1 MTSPS
6 LIGDYIRKVFQ
17 RNTRQVIDIQP
28 HFVPLNLDALNITLK
43 HVLAQSKADV
53 SEDEKDSYSARII
66 QIKEFRENIL
76 NYVQQKHKN
85 KIVLQ
90 GNTVII
96 NGDTKASLAYI
107 AQYTPAVV
115 YQGSES
121 KDNIIG
127 VLYRNYNAVGTGLFS
142 TYLNKELSKFL
153 KTTIY
158 DEATKKGFNYKKGFD
173 IGHILDPNAQTSSAT
188 TPLAKK
194 LGVLIQELNKL
205 SSGSFNIPGITDAYA
220 KGNKQAITQLKQ
232 QVDSAFQAFA
242 KRSHY
247 GPRIK
252 TTLTKECSDF
262 LLSVKANIVV
272 IQDRY
277 ENQYQYGSLVE
288 SLTEK
293 EMRDLLATVHHSKN
307 IVEEMGTRIAHV
319 MKTGGSTPASK
330 AKKTLP
336 EIQIDQKLKVSTT
349 SPVSST
355 TQISA
360 NSSPGGMSG
369 GVSLV
374 GLQQLINNH
383 LQDVISA
390 NMGGGSSRNIL
401 NYRTGRFASSVKVE
415 RMSES
420 RQGMITA
427 FYSYM
432 KNPYATFSA
441 GGRQELPKSRDPKLL
456 ISKSIR
462 EIVGQQVA
470 NRLRAVVV

>member
-6 LIGDYIRKVFQ
+6 LVGDYLRKVFTK
-17 RNTRQVIDIQP
+17 NTRQVIDIQP
-28 HFVPLNLDALNITLK
+28 HFVPLNLDALEITLK
-43 HVLAQSKADV
+43 HVLAQSKQDV
-53 SEDEKDSYSARII
+53 AQDEKDSYASRII
-66 QIKEFRENIL
+66 KLQEFRDNIL
-76 NYVQQKHKN
+76 TYVEQKHKN
-85 KIVLQ
+85 KVVLS
-90 GNTVII
+90 GSTVVI
-96 NGDTKASLAYI
+96 NGDAKASLAYI

-115 YQGSES
+115 YQGSQS
-121 KDNIIG
+121 KENIIG

-173 IGHILDPNAQTSSAT
+173 IGHVFDPNQDTSV

-194 LGVLIQELNKL
+194 LGVVLEGLNQL
-205 SSGSFNIPGITDAYA
+205 SSSSFNIPGITDAYA
-220 KGNKQAITQLKQ
+220 KSNKQNLTKLKQ

-247 GPRIK
+247 GPRIQA
-252 TTLTKECSDF
+252 TLTKDCSDF

-288 SLTEK
+288 ALAEK
-293 EMRDLLATVHHSKN
+293 EMRDLLATINFSKN
-307 IVEEMGTRIAHV
+307 MVEEMGTRVAHT
-319 MKTGGSTPASK
+319 MKTGKGTPPTK
-330 AKKTLP
+330 AKKSLA
-336 EIQIDQKLKVSTT
+336 EIQIEQKLQ
-349 SPVSST
+349 VSST
-355 TQISA
+355 SPTNTISQISA
-360 NSSPGGMSG
+360 GGNTAG
-369 GVSLV
+369 GTNAGISLV
-374 GLQQLINNH
+374 GLQQLINIH

-390 NMGGGSSRNIL
+390 NMGGGGSRNVL
-401 NYRTGRFASSVKVE
+401 NYRTGRFASTVKVE
-415 RMSES
+415 RMSQS

-432 KNPYATFSA
+432 KNPYATFSD
-441 GGRQELPKSRDPKLL
+441 GGAQEQPKARDPKLL
-456 ISKSIR
+456 IAKSIR

-470 NRLRAVVV
+470 SRLRAVVV

>member
-1 MTSPS
+1 MKSPS
-6 LIGDYIRKVFQ
+6 LVGDYIRKVFTK
-17 RNTRQVIDIQP
+17 NTRQVIDIQP
-28 HFVPLNLDALNITLK
+28 HFVPLNLDALEITLK
-43 HVLAQSKADV
+43 HVLAQSKQDV
-53 SEDEKDSYSARII
+53 AEDEKDSYASRVIAL
-66 QIKEFRENIL
+66 KDFRENIL
-76 NYVQQKHKN
+76 NYVEQKHKN
-85 KIVLQ
+85 KVVITQ
-90 GNTVII
+90 NAVII
-96 NGDTKASLAYI
+96 NGGTNVSLAYI

-115 YQGSES
+115 YQGEKS
-121 KDNIIG
+121 KENIIG

-173 IGHILDPNAQTSSAT
+173 IGHVFDPSKNSSAV
-188 TPLAKK
+188 TPLAQK
-194 LGVLIQELNKL
+194 LGVVVQELNKL
-205 SSGSFNIPGITDAYA
+205 SSGSFNIPGVTDAYV
-220 KGNKQAITQLKQ
+220 KGNKQAITRLKQ

-242 KRSHY
+242 SRSHY

-252 TTLTKECSDF
+252 ATLSKECSDF

-288 SLTEK
+288 SLAEK
-293 EMRDLLATVHHSKN
+293 EMRDLLATVYHSKS
-307 IVEEMGTRIAHV
+307 IVEEMGTRIAHA
-319 MKTGGSTPASK
+319 MKTGGSTAPSK
-330 AKKTLP
+330 SKRVLS

-349 SPVSST
+349 SPVGST
-355 TQISA
+355 TQISSNVA
-360 NSSPGGMSG
+360 PGSNTAGI
-369 GVSLV
+369 SLV
-374 GLQQLINNH
+374 NLQQLINTH

-390 NMGGGSSRNIL
+390 NMGNGTSRNIL

-432 KNPYATFSA
+432 KHPYATFSA
-441 GGRQELPKSRDPKLL
+441 GGAQEQPKSRDPKLL

-470 NRLRAVVV
+470 NRLRSVVV